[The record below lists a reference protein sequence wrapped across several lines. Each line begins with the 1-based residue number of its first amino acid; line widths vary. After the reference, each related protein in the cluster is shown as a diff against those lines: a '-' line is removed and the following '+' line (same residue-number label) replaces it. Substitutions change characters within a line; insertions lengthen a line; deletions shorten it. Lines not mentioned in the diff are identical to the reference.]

1 MTSPPSPVTQSHP
14 SCTQRS
20 LCTAQDSEGDNGE
33 PGSGD
38 VTKFTPGCGS
48 GNWYTRAKKTL
59 YSPCRSQALPRAA
72 PQPRGEAG
80 ELWVL
85 SGALPHTHSQ
95 GSPEVQVQEVLHL
108 MGDLEPKALADH
120 HMPGG
125 AELLVHCLLDHL
137 CSTLEGKVPVR
148 GSDRYKPVP
157 TPGRRSL
164 ALSSTQKMAAAPAC
178 SISTDG
184 PGQHLLQGYDMGTA
198 PGHLIR
204 KELGPAG
211 RNGGLRKP
219 GLRAGCITLGSRPAP
234 TSSAVNQ

>member
-1 MTSPPSPVTQSHP
+1 MESLGVEMSQNSHLDVAQETGTQG
-14 SCTQRS
+14 Q
-20 LCTAQDSEGDNGE
+20 
-33 PGSGD
+33 
-38 VTKFTPGCGS
+38 
-48 GNWYTRAKKTL
+48 KKTL

-80 ELWVL
+80 ELRVL

-137 CSTLEGKVPVR
+137 CSALEGKVPVR

-184 PGQHLLQGYDMGTA
+184 SGQHLLQGYDMGTA

-204 KELGPAG
+204 KELGTAG

-219 GLRAGCITLGSRPAP
+219 GLYHSGFQ
-234 TSSAVNQ
+234 TSTNILSCEPVKQGTGLL